1 MKTGNDLVAEQ
12 VLYST
17 CFCYLPYRANQRNFA
32 VLQRVAFYLRYS
44 SIGCIDSFLS
54 KYWIDV
60 LEPGSKDNWID
71 VEQIKA
77 STLCDENRKQDFA
90 KVLENV
96 DEDSNPILMI
106 ATLK

>member
-1 MKTGNDLVAEQ
+1 MSCPFVLENDFVGGDFT
-12 VLYST
+12 VD
-17 CFCYLPYRANQRNFA
+17 YR
-32 VLQRVAFYLRYS
+32 S
-44 SIGCIDSFLS
+44 CG

-60 LEPGSKDNWID
+60 LEPSSKDNWID

-77 STLCDENRKQDFA
+77 STSCDENRKQDFV

-96 DEDSNPILMI
+96 DEDSNPILVI